1 MMDHVFFK
9 PWIGKNYQS
18 GGIFPQKI
26 LVVGESHYCGGC
38 EECGLK
44 YKPQGCEAVNTIKT
58 IRLILDGYTAT
69 WTPTYRKFERSLVN
83 KGTTLEE
90 SNEIWES
97 IAFYNFLQIAMN
109 EARESGT
116 REDYLDGQPAFLEV
130 INELQP
136 ELIVVWG
143 VTKLYKYLPEDGWI
157 EGERLEIDGYNVKNG
172 YYVLR
177 NGQKSRIIFVYH
189 PSTGYSWDRWYKVIS
204 SQFYV
209 NKRI

>member
-1 MMDHVFFK
+1 MDKLKHVFFK

-18 GGIFPQKI
+18 GGIFPKKI

-58 IRLILDGYTAT
+58 IRLLLDGYTAN
-69 WTPTYRKFERSLVN
+69 WTPTYRKFERSLAN
-83 KGTTLEE
+83 KETTLEE

-97 IAFYNFLQIAMN
+97 IAFFNFLQTAMTD
-109 EARESGT
+109 ARESGT
-116 REDYLDGQPAFLEV
+116 HEDYLEGQPAFLEV

-143 VTKLYKYLPEDGWI
+143 VTKLYKYLPDDGWI

-172 YYVLR
+172 YYQLK
-177 NGQKSRIIFVYH
+177 NGHKSRVIFVYH
-189 PSTGYSWDRWYKVIS
+189 PSTSRGYSWDWWYKVIS
-204 SQFYV
+204 SQL
-209 NKRI
+209 